1 MDSTAIGHAL
11 TAWHAPI
18 WSHEHGSQSDGT
30 RFLRAASPFPDTKVS
45 DPKSQSAG
53 RRSAIA
59 DKHSRRPP
67 SDLLV
72 ARNRLEAQRSATG
85 RWRLPP
91 RRQARLRAAG
101 RPVCC
106 LRSDGTPAG
115 QRGSGG
121 GLRATTLSST
131 SAVFVSHRSDPETS
145 SEPLTGC
152 FLGLAVLPV
161 PLPPPAEDPRPRL
174 AVRHG
179 PRRHPARH
187 HTLRDHPHHPT
198 TRPPT
203 PDPPEADHPPP
214 PDDDPPPF

>member
-18 WSHEHGSQSDGT
+18 WSHEHGSQGDGT
-30 RFLRAASPFPDTKVS
+30 RFLRATSPFPDTKVS

-91 RRQARLRAAG
+91 RRQARLRAAE

-106 LRSDGTPAG
+106 LRSDGATAG
-115 QRGSGG
+115 QSGSGG
-121 GLRATTLSST
+121 ASGTTTPQST
-131 SAVFVSHRSDPETS
+131 SRRSCCPIGQTRRPRQNPSVGPLQVYRGLTVEVTS
-145 SEPLTGC
+145 SAGSPGSIRPCPRCWPGFLT
-152 FLGLAVLPV
+152 
-161 PLPPPAEDPRPRL
+161 
-174 AVRHG
+174 
-179 PRRHPARH
+179 
-187 HTLRDHPHHPT
+187 T
-198 TRPPT
+198 TRT
-203 PDPPEADHPPP
+203 RLRSVL
-214 PDDDPPPF
+214 